1 VKEEIRKEGQIV
13 AEIKA
18 ADVQALRRLTGAGI
32 LDAKKTLEETGGDA
46 ERAAQLLRE
55 RGVVSAAKRSDR
67 ENSEGAVA
75 LSMVDSRV
83 GALVELKC
91 ETDFVAKST
100 DFVNTVN
107 EIAGAVAER
116 GAAVVDEFAEMI
128 ASLTITLKE
137 NISLGRVVRLEAG
150 DGEEVSGYLHV
161 QADRGVNGVLVQ
173 LKDGSDELAH
183 DLALHI
189 AFAKPTYLAIEDVP
203 ASVVA
208 QERETLETMT
218 RNEGKPEAALEKIVA
233 GRLDGFYK
241 SICLL
246 EQPFVKDE
254 KHRVREVLG
263 KATLV
268 AFAQLVVGE

>member
-1 VKEEIRKEGQIV
+1 M

-18 ADVQALRRLTGAGI
+18 ADVQALRKLTGAGI

-55 RGVVSAAKRSDR
+55 RGVVSAAKRAER

-75 LSMVDSRV
+75 ISMIGTQV

-107 EIAGAVAER
+107 EIAAAVAER
-116 GAAVVDEFAEMI
+116 GEQAVTEYEEMI
-128 ASLTITLKE
+128 SSLIISLKE

-150 DGEEVSGYLHV
+150 EGDEVSGYLHV

-173 LKDGSDELAH
+173 LKNGSNELAH

-189 AFAKPTYLAIEDVP
+189 AFARPTYLRIEDVP
-203 ASVVA
+203 ESVVA

-218 RNEGKPEAALEKIVA
+218 RNEGKPEAAVEKIVA

-263 KATLV
+263 QATLV

>member
-1 VKEEIRKEGQIV
+1 M

-18 ADVQALRRLTGAGI
+18 ADVQALRKLTGAGI

-55 RGVVSAAKRSDR
+55 RGVVSAAKRADR
-67 ENSEGAVA
+67 ESSEGAIA
-75 LSMVDSRV
+75 LSMVDNRV

-107 EIAGAVAER
+107 EIAAAVAER
-116 GAAVVDEFAEMI
+116 GTSAADEFQEMI

-137 NISLGRVVRLEAG
+137 NISLGRVIRLEAA

-173 LKDGSDELAH
+173 LKNGSDELAH

-189 AFAKPTYLAIEDVP
+189 AFARPSYLAIEDVP
-203 ASVVA
+203 SSVVA
-208 QERETLETMT
+208 KERETLETMT

-233 GRLDGFYK
+233 GRLDGLFK

-254 KHRVREVLG
+254 KHRIREVLG
-263 KATLV
+263 QATLI

>member
-1 VKEEIRKEGQIV
+1 M

-18 ADVQALRRLTGAGI
+18 ADVQALRKLTGAGI

-55 RGVVSAAKRSDR
+55 RGVVSAAKRADR
-67 ENSEGAVA
+67 ENSEGAIA
-75 LSMVDSRV
+75 ISMVGRQV

-91 ETDFVAKST
+91 ETDFVAKSA

-107 EIAGAVAER
+107 EIATAVAER
-116 GAAVVDEFAEMI
+116 GEKAVDEFADTI

-150 DGEEVSGYLHV
+150 DQEEVSGYLHV

-173 LKDGSDELAH
+173 LKNGSEELAH
-183 DLALHI
+183 DIALHV
-189 AFAKPTYLAIEDVP
+189 AFARPSYLAIEDVP
-203 ASVVA
+203 ESVVT

-233 GRLDGFYK
+233 GRIDGFFK

-263 KATLV
+263 QATLV